1 MKSIKTLLL
10 GLIFSALLWQCEDVD
25 TIISETP
32 APTTSEK
39 LNALFD
45 EALTSEKMYAHF
57 NSSNPNFVFTTPKGT
72 NVTINGTCLRLD
84 GAPVTGTVI
93 LEFAEFFDRAKMAA
107 SNKPTM
113 GILPNGDQEML
124 LSGGEFFID
133 VKKDGKS
140 LTTTCPIQIET
151 PTSNTGGTV
160 SGMVAFNGVIKNGN
174 LTWERANTWEV
185 FTNTQKN
192 TYSLNIPGFGWF
204 NCDKFY
210 GYPEPKTTITANVP
224 TGYADKS
231 QVYLLTKNVPNSLG
245 TIYGKFPVGLDCYLV
260 FVTENN
266 GNYMWITKEQ
276 KLTANH
282 TITFDLKEA
291 KSGKKKD
298 YVGHVTLLK

>member
-1 MKSIKTLLL
+1 MVIKKC
-10 GLIFSALLWQCEDVD
+10 S
-25 TIISETP
+25 
-32 APTTSEK
+32 
-39 LNALFD
+39 
-45 EALTSEKMYAHF
+45 Y
-57 NSSNPNFVFTTPKGT
+57 
-72 NVTINGTCLRLD
+72 
-84 GAPVTGTVI
+84 
-93 LEFAEFFDRAKMAA
+93 LEE
-107 SNKPTM
+107 N
-113 GILPNGDQEML
+113 
-124 LSGGEFFID
+124 FFID